1 MFITIT
7 LQIKHVYSAIFLKN
21 LHLPLLS
28 FYQVIE

>member
-1 MFITIT
+1 MFITFT
-7 LQIKHVYSAIFLKN
+7 LQIKQVYSAIFLNN